1 MFYYAL
7 ARATSSMNI
16 HYEKRQPHV
25 CTRWRA
31 SWVAYRSCKPKTT
44 CNLFSYKLARNP
56 SSINIVY
63 KETGAYDFYA
73 LARTT
78 CSLLKT

>member
-1 MFYYAL
+1 MYAL
-7 ARATSSMNI
+7 ARFMGSL
-16 HYEKRQPHV
+16 Q
-25 CTRWRA
+25 
-31 SWVAYRSCKPKTT
+31 
-44 CNLFSYKLARNP
+44 KLARNP